1 MSNSPLLLRFYALP
15 ILILV
20 LCSSLSWAIFKYEYI
35 EENKQFQKEFEYRAG
50 GHTAAFQ
57 LGLEDISS
65 HSHHLANFLTH
76 EFNTDE
82 DEAFKSNQ
90 AFVNFM
96 QMFFV
101 GKNEVRDV
109 IVYEPGAAI
118 SNSLL
123 DSPEH
128 RVLHILHSDSPLH
141 KQSIASMP
149 AIMTIVKQAIQ
160 EQQERSFVLL
170 KEEKQPWIYE
180 VIPISDADGKRG
192 CLLLSWDIGALVE
205 RVLTKIPVGG
215 QDIRYNFGEALV
227 LESVSET
234 AAIRDNGY
242 KAEYVHLSRSRQ
254 EDIATDDQRR
264 FYWEDDLNILGR
276 IWHIRYDSAPAFLD
290 AHPVVNAWNIFYGG
304 LLMSALL
311 ALLTLLIYRRARVI
325 EGLVHI
331 RTKQLNDAKKRM
343 HLLVDSLAEGLFD
356 MDAQG
361 VCTFINQ
368 RALDLLGY
376 QHANQV
382 TGQNVHKLIHHSDAD
397 SNVIAYEHCQIANV
411 MRTEKAIRV
420 DDEVFWRA
428 DGSSFAV
435 SYNATPVRNDAGD
448 VVGIIVSFLDI
459 SAQLVAEN
467 EREQMRKQVEHTQ
480 RLESLGVLAGGIA
493 HDFNNLLTSVIG
505 NADMALHHLP
515 ATSPAVKHI
524 HGIHKASAS
533 AADLC
538 GQMLAYSGKSMRVME
553 ALNISELVRD
563 MGELLAVSIS
573 KHIEVNE
580 KLANPIRLID
590 ADNIQVQQIVMNLI
604 INANEAIGS
613 QEGKIT
619 LTTGVIDV
627 NQDFLQGCYANA
639 NTESGSYVFF
649 EVHDDGCGMDNATIE
664 RIFEPFFTTKFTG
677 RGLGMSAVLGI
688 VRTHGGAMKIDSAIA
703 QGTCIRVLFPA
714 LDSESALLPYQQ
726 DRLENIKI
734 DTSQHGG
741 LVLVVDDEES
751 LRTIAGMMF
760 EDMGYEVLLAED
772 GLQALQVF
780 AQHIDDIDLV
790 LLDLTMP
797 KMGGEACMEALQQLR
812 SDVPILISSGYSEAQ
827 CAKFKNFLQKPYST
841 TALQEKVREM
851 LNK

>member
-1 MSNSPLLLRFYALP
+1 MSNLPPLLRFYALP
-15 ILILV
+15 MLILV
-20 LCSSLSWAIFKYEYI
+20 LCSSLSWAVFKYEYI

-205 RVLTKIPVGG
+205 RVLTKMPVGG

-428 DGSSFAV
+428 DGSALTV
-435 SYNATPVRNDAGD
+435 SYHATPVRNDADD
-448 VVGIIVSFLDI
+448 VVGIVVSFLDI
-459 SAQLVAEN
+459 SAQLVAEQ
-467 EREQMRKQVEHTQ
+467 EREHMRKQVEHTQ

-493 HDFNNLLTSVIG
+493 HDFNNLLTAIMG
-505 NADMALHHLP
+505 NASLALNH
-515 ATSPAVKHI
+515 VNN
-524 HGIHKASAS
+524 ASAVMKHMTRINKACSS

-538 GQMLAYSGKSMRVME
+538 RQMLAYSGQGQVEKTP
-553 ALNISELVRD
+553 LNVSELVRD
-563 MGELLAVSIS
+563 MGQLLAVSIS
-573 KHIEVNE
+573 KHIEVDYQ
-580 KLANPIRLID
+580 LATPIRLIH
-590 ADNIQVQQIVMNLI
+590 ADKTQIQQIVMNLLT
-604 INANEAIGS
+604 NANEAMGEKHGEIRF
-613 QEGKIT
+613 
-619 LTTGVIDV
+619 TTGVMDV
-627 NQDFLQGCYANA
+627 NKDFLQGCYG
-639 NTESGSYVFF
+639 NTNIEAGIYVFF
-649 EVHDDGCGMDNATIE
+649 EVHDDGCGMDAATVK

-688 VRTHGGAMKIDSAIA
+688 VHAHGGALKVDSVVGK
-703 QGTCIRVLFPA
+703 GTCMRVLLPVMEG
-714 LDSESALLPYQQ
+714 ESALLRPHQ
-726 DRLENIKI
+726 E
-734 DTSQHGG
+734 DTDSVKVLTKQRKG
-741 LVLVVDDEES
+741 LILVVDDEES
-751 LRTIAGMMF
+751 LREIAGVML
-760 EDMGYEVLLAED
+760 EDMGYQVLFAED
-772 GLQALQVF
+772 GLQALDVF
-780 AQHIDDIDLV
+780 AQRMDDIDLV
-790 LLDLTMP
+790 ILDLTMP

-812 SDVPILISSGYSEAQ
+812 PDVPVLITSGYSDTQ
-827 CAKFKNFLQKPYST
+827 CAKFENFLPKPYSE
-841 TALQEKVREM
+841 ALFQEKVNAA
-851 LNK
+851 LNQ